1 MACRGSGVRVS
12 LAPLSFSRLAL
23 ASQLGCLSVVMSG
36 YDQLQRETAVLYQVL
51 YRELLD

>member
-1 MACRGSGVRVS
+1 MACRGSAVRIRLARLS
-12 LAPLSFSRLAL
+12 LSRLVL